1 MPANHSKVPQKLP
14 ALPYLAAALLISAL
28 VIALTVRVLA
38 LKTEDQQQRALLQT
52 QAATRQLGQEIA
64 NQISKVDLAL
74 QAVTFYYR
82 DQQAKGSFSS
92 ASLNAFLA
100 HQHEVMPEVDYLRV
114 LDRNG
119 DIRYSSTALPSGIVS
134 QADRDFFTRPRDDAA
149 SPLIVSGPVLGRIS
163 QKWVVVFARRLVDPQ
178 GQFAGVVF
186 ASVSTDYFAKLF
198 PLFKTGTTGSVAIRT
213 LDSRLIYRFPEPA
226 EPGKGIGEIVPAVK
240 AMFEEHPAGH
250 MLVTSPLD
258 GVERIYVFQK
268 LDPYPLYVSIG
279 NATAELAQDWQ
290 RERGLLILMTGLVV
304 LITGGASW
312 LSYRWNRD
320 RRLAEVE
327 LRDANAEQQAI
338 FDAATVGITFVRER
352 RILRCNRT
360 LERMLGYGPDEMLG
374 QLTRIWYP
382 DDTSFAEVG
391 ARVATSIAESGVFR
405 EELELV
411 RKDGSRFWVRMAAR
425 AVDRRDQ
432 GKGLAGTFEDITGE
446 RAAIAEMARARN
458 LAENAA
464 KTKAEFLAN
473 MSHEIRTPMNAIIGM
488 TRLTL
493 KTELTPQQ
501 RDYQL
506 KIQQSSQHLLGV
518 INDVLDFSKIEAG
531 KLDIEQIDFSLEHV
545 LDNVASL
552 VAEKAASK
560 GIELVIE
567 VADDVPGDLHGDP
580 LRLGQVLINYANN
593 AVKFTE
599 AGEITFRVRIA
610 ERSGD
615 ELVLHFSVRDSGI
628 GISPEQC
635 ASLFQSFQ
643 QADSSTTRKYG
654 GTGLGLAIA
663 KRLAELMGGA
673 AGVDSS
679 LGAGSTFWFTARLGP
694 ARATSPRLV
703 PRPDLR
709 GLRVLVADDNAAARD
724 ALCALLGSLRLVVAA
739 VPYGAAALAEVAR
752 AAAAGEPYDL
762 ALIDWQM
769 PDQDGIATARELRRR
784 PGPRLPLVLMANP
797 VDHEALAA
805 IASEAGIDSVLH
817 KPVMPSLLFDTMMQ
831 VINLPAMARP
841 QPAVATPPAPPDLGA
856 LAGTRALLVEDND
869 LNQEVA
875 TELLRELGLTVDLAA
890 DGAIAVRMVQENAY
904 DVVLMDVQMPS
915 KVIKFTDLLFAE
927 SDCR

>member
-1 MPANHSKVPQKLP
+1 
-14 ALPYLAAALLISAL
+14 
-28 VIALTVRVLA
+28 
-38 LKTEDQQQRALLQT
+38 
-52 QAATRQLGQEIA
+52 
-64 NQISKVDLAL
+64 
-74 QAVTFYYR
+74 
-82 DQQAKGSFSS
+82 
-92 ASLNAFLA
+92 
-100 HQHEVMPEVDYLRV
+100 
-114 LDRNG
+114 
-119 DIRYSSTALPSGIVS
+119 
-134 QADRDFFTRPRDDAA
+134 
-149 SPLIVSGPVLGRIS
+149 
-163 QKWVVVFARRLVDPQ
+163 
-178 GQFAGVVF
+178 
-186 ASVSTDYFAKLF
+186 
-198 PLFKTGTTGSVAIRT
+198 
-213 LDSRLIYRFPEPA
+213 
-226 EPGKGIGEIVPAVK
+226 
-240 AMFEEHPAGH
+240 
-250 MLVTSPLD
+250 
-258 GVERIYVFQK
+258 
-268 LDPYPLYVSIG
+268 
-279 NATAELAQDWQ
+279 
-290 RERGLLILMTGLVV
+290 
-304 LITGGASW
+304 
-312 LSYRWNRD
+312 
-320 RRLAEVE
+320 
-327 LRDANAEQQAI
+327 
-338 FDAATVGITFVRER
+338 
-352 RILRCNRT
+352 
-360 LERMLGYGPDEMLG
+360 
-374 QLTRIWYP
+374 
-382 DDTSFAEVG
+382 
-391 ARVATSIAESGVFR
+391 
-405 EELELV
+405 
-411 RKDGSRFWVRMAAR
+411 
-425 AVDRRDQ
+425 
-432 GKGLAGTFEDITGE
+432 
-446 RAAIAEMARARN
+446 MARARN

-531 KLDIEQIDFSLEHV
+531 KLDIEHIDFSLERV

-560 GIELVIE
+560 GIE
-567 VADDVPGDLHGDP
+567 VADDVPGDLHSDP
-580 LRLGQVLINYANN
+580 LRLGQELINYANN
-593 AVKFTE
+593 AVKLTE
-599 AGEITFRVRIA
+599 AGEITFRVRIT

-615 ELVLHFSVRDSGI
+615 EMLLHFSVRDSGI

-643 QADSSTTRKYG
+643 QADSSTTRKCG
-654 GTGLGLAIA
+654 GTGLAIA
-663 KRLAELMGGA
+663 KRLAELMGGT

-679 LGAGSTFWFTARLGP
+679 LGAGSAFWFTARPGL

-739 VPYGAAALAEVAR
+739 VPSGAAALAEVAR

-769 PDQDGIATARELRRR
+769 PDQDGVATARELRRR
-784 PGPRLPLVLMANP
+784 PGPRLPLVLVANP
-797 VDHEALAA
+797 VDHEAFAA
-805 IASEAGIDSVLH
+805 IASEAGVDSVLH

-904 DVVLMDVQMPS
+904 DVVLMDVQMPIMDGLTATGEIR
-915 KVIKFTDLLFAE
+915 KLPGRQALPIIAMAANAMAMIGTTAWPPA
-927 SDCR
+927 